1 MATRKILG
9 KVIAE
14 ARASHTGRD
23 GDLFFDDSSNQ
34 FFISDGT
41 TAGGAPLVLN
51 TLRNVAAFTASTT
64 LTVAQSGSVITGN
77 AAAGMTVTLPA
88 AEAGLQFSIHVG
100 TTITSNAFTITG
112 ATASD
117 VMQGQLISNDFTDLG
132 TLTIMN
138 ENVATVAFDQPA
150 ADDHQIVMDGTT
162 KGGKLGSYVNC
173 VAISAAIWHV
183 DGFLSSDGSLATC
196 FT

>member
-34 FFISDGT
+34 FFISDGS
-41 TAGGAPLVLN
+41 TAGGTALVLN

-88 AEAGLQFSIHVG
+88 AAAGLQYSIHVG

>member
-34 FFISDGT
+34 FFISDGS
-41 TAGGAPLVLN
+41 TAGGVPLVLHYI
-51 TLRNVAAFTASTT
+51 RNVVSASADTT
-64 LTVAQSGSVITGN
+64 LTVAQSGSVCTGN
-77 AAAGMTVTLPA
+77 KADGITITLPA
-88 AEAGLQFSIHVG
+88 AATGLTYAVHVG
-100 TTITSNAFTITG
+100 TTITLNSFTIT
-112 ATASD
+112 AASSAD
-117 VMQGQLISNDFTDLG
+117 TMQGQLISNDFTDLG
-132 TLTIMN
+132 SITLLN
-138 ENVATVAFDQPA
+138 ESVATVGFDQPA

-173 VAISAAIWHV
+173 TAITAAIWHV

>member
-41 TAGGAPLVLN
+41 TAGGTALVLN

-132 TLTIMN
+132 SLTIMN

>member
-34 FFISDGT
+34 FFISDGS
-41 TAGGAPLVLN
+41 TAGGVPLVLHYI
-51 TLRNVAAFTASTT
+51 RNVVSATSNTT
-64 LTVAQSGSVITGN
+64 LTVAQSGSVCTGN
-77 AAAGMTVTLPA
+77 KADGITITLPA
-88 AEAGLQFSIHVG
+88 AATGLTYAVHVG

-112 ATASD
+112 ATSD
-117 VMQGQLISNDFTDLG
+117 DTMQGQLITNDFTDLG
-132 TLTIMN
+132 SLTVLN
-138 ENVATVAFDQPA
+138 ENVATVGFDQPA
-150 ADDHQIVMDGTT
+150 AADHQIVMDGTT

>member
-132 TLTIMN
+132 SLTIMN

-183 DGFLSSDGSLATC
+183 DGLLSSDGSLATC

>member
-41 TAGGAPLVLN
+41 TAGGAPLVLHS
-51 TLRNVAAFTASTT
+51 LRNVAAYTASVT
-64 LTVAQSGSVITGN
+64 LTVQQSGSVITGN

-88 AEAGLQFSIHVG
+88 AEAGLQFSVHVG
-100 TTITSNAFTITG
+100 TTITSNTFTITG
-112 ATASD
+112 ASSADT
-117 VMQGQLISNDFTDLG
+117 MQGQLISNDFTDLG
-132 TLTIMN
+132 SLTKLN

-173 VAISAAIWHV
+173 TAISAAIWHV

>member
-1 MATRKILG
+1 MATRKISA
-9 KVIAE
+9 KVITQ

-34 FFISDGT
+34 FFISDGS
-41 TAGGAPLVLN
+41 TAGGVPLVLHYI
-51 TLRNVAAFTASTT
+51 RNVVSATSNTT
-64 LTVAQSGSVITGN
+64 LTVAQSGSVCSGSKADGITI
-77 AAAGMTVTLPA
+77 TLPA
-88 AEAGLQFSIHVG
+88 AAAGLTYAVHVA
-100 TTITSNAFTITG
+100 TTITSNAFTIT
-112 ATASD
+112 AASSAD
-117 VMQGQLISNDFTDLG
+117 TMQGQLVSNDFTDLG
-132 TLTIMN
+132 SITLLN
-138 ENVATVAFDQPA
+138 ENVATVGFDQPA

-173 VAISAAIWHV
+173 TAITAAIWHV

>member
-1 MATRKILG
+1 MATRKITA
-9 KVIAE
+9 KVIAQ

-64 LTVAQSGSVITGN
+64 LTVAQSGSIITGN

-88 AEAGLQFSIHVG
+88 AEAGLHFSIHVG
-100 TTITSNAFTITG
+100 TTITSNNFIITG
-112 ATASD
+112 ATSAD
-117 VMQGQLISNDFTDLG
+117 VFQGQLIANDFTDLG
-132 TLTIMN
+132 SITVLN
-138 ENVATVAFDQPA
+138 ENVVTVGFDQPA
-150 ADDHQIVMDGTT
+150 AADHQIVMDGTT
-162 KGGKLGSYVNC
+162 KGGKLGSFVNC
-173 VAISAAIWHV
+173 VAISDSKWFV
-183 DGFLSSDGSLATC
+183 DGFLSSDGTLATC

>member
-1 MATRKILG
+1 MATRKITA
-9 KVIAE
+9 KVIAQ

-51 TLRNVAAFTASTT
+51 TLRNVAAFTASTA
-64 LTVAQSGSVITGN
+64 LTTAQSGSIITGN
-77 AAAGMTVTLPA
+77 AAAG
-88 AEAGLQFSIHVG
+88 LQYSIHVG

-112 ATASD
+112 ATSAD
-117 VMQGQLISNDFTDLG
+117 TMQGQLVSNDFTDLG
-132 TLTIMN
+132 TITLLN
-138 ENVATVAFDQPA
+138 ENVATIGFDQPA

-173 VAISAAIWHV
+173 VAISDSKWFV
-183 DGFLSSDGSLATC
+183 DGLLSSDGSLATC

>member
-138 ENVATVAFDQPA
+138 ENVATVGFDQPA
-150 ADDHQIVMDGTT
+150 AADHQIVMDGTT

>member
-34 FFISDGT
+34 FFISDGS
-41 TAGGAPLVLN
+41 TAGGVPLVLHYI
-51 TLRNVAAFTASTT
+51 RNVVSATSNTT
-64 LTVAQSGSVITGN
+64 LTVAQSGSVCTGN
-77 AAAGMTVTLPA
+77 KADGITITLPA
-88 AEAGLQFSIHVG
+88 AATGLTYAVHVG
-100 TTITSNAFTITG
+100 TTITSNAFTIT
-112 ATASD
+112 AASSAD
-117 VMQGQLISNDFTDLG
+117 TMQGQLISNDFTDLG
-132 TLTIMN
+132 SITLLN
-138 ENVATVAFDQPA
+138 ESVATVGFDQPA

-183 DGFLSSDGSLATC
+183 DGLLSSDGSLATC

>member
-1 MATRKILG
+1 MATRKIHG

-34 FFISDGT
+34 FFISDGS
-41 TAGGAPLVLN
+41 TAGGTALVLN

-64 LTVAQSGSVITGN
+64 LTTAQSGSVITGN

-88 AEAGLQFSIHVG
+88 AAAGLQYSIHVG

-112 ATASD
+112 ATSAD
-117 VMQGQLISNDFTDLG
+117 TMQGQLISNDFTDLG
-132 TLTIMN
+132 SLTVLN

-150 ADDHQIVMDGTT
+150 AADHQIVMDGTT
-162 KGGKLGSYVNC
+162 KGGKLGSFVNC
-173 VAISAAIWHV
+173 VAISDSKWFV

>member
-1 MATRKILG
+1 MATRKLHA
-9 KVIAE
+9 KVIQQ
-14 ARASHTGRD
+14 ARASHTGQD

-51 TLRNVAAFTASTT
+51 TLRNVAAYTASIA
-64 LTVAQSGSVITGN
+64 LTKAQSGSVITGN

-88 AEAGLQFSIHVG
+88 AEAGLHFSIHVG

-112 ATASD
+112 ATSAD
-117 VMQGQLISNDFTDLG
+117 TMQGQLISNDFSDLG
-132 TLTIMN
+132 SITTLS
-138 ENVATVAFDQPA
+138 ESVATVGFDQPEIT
-150 ADDHQIVMDGTT
+150 DHQIVMDGTT
-162 KGGKLGSYVNC
+162 KGGKIGSYVNC
-173 VAISAAIWHV
+173 TAISAVIWHI
-183 DGFLSSDGSLATC
+183 DGFLSSDGNLATC

>member
-1 MATRKILG
+1 MATRKISA
-9 KVIAE
+9 KVITQ

-34 FFISDGT
+34 FFISDGS
-41 TAGGAPLVLN
+41 TAGGVPLVLHYI
-51 TLRNVAAFTASTT
+51 RNVVSATSNTT
-64 LTVAQSGSVITGN
+64 LTVAQSGSVCTGN
-77 AAAGMTVTLPA
+77 KADGITITLPA
-88 AEAGLQFSIHVG
+88 AATGLTYAVHVG
-100 TTITSNAFTITG
+100 TTITSNTFTIT
-112 ATASD
+112 AASSAD
-117 VMQGQLISNDFTDLG
+117 TMQGQLISNDFTDLG
-132 TLTIMN
+132 SITLLN
-138 ENVATVAFDQPA
+138 ESVATVGFDQPA

-173 VAISAAIWHV
+173 TAITAAIWHV

>member
-112 ATASD
+112 ASSADT
-117 VMQGQLISNDFTDLG
+117 MQGQLITNDFSDLG
-132 TLTIMN
+132 SLTVLN
-138 ENVATVAFDQPA
+138 ENVATVGFDQPIA
-150 ADDHQIVMDGTT
+150 ADHQIVMNGTT
-162 KGGKLGSYVNC
+162 TGGKLGSYVNC
-173 VAISAAIWHV
+173 VAISDSKWFV
-183 DGFLSSDGSLATC
+183 DGLLSSDGSLATC

>member
-88 AEAGLQFSIHVG
+88 AEAGLHFSIHVG
-100 TTITSNAFTITG
+100 TTITSNTFTITG
-112 ATASD
+112 ASSADT
-117 VMQGQLISNDFTDLG
+117 MQGQLISNDFTDLG
-132 TLTIMN
+132 SVTVLN
-138 ENVATVAFDQPA
+138 ENVATIAFDQPA

-173 VAISAAIWHV
+173 TAITAAIWHV

>member
-112 ATASD
+112 ATSAD
-117 VMQGQLISNDFTDLG
+117 TMQGQLISNDFTDLG
-132 TLTIMN
+132 SLTIMN